1 MNNMPFFFFSYLI
14 MSFDVVELQDLVHLA
29 LA

>member
-1 MNNMPFFFFSYLI
+1 MSNMLFFFSYLI

>member
-1 MNNMPFFFFSYLI
+1 MSNMLFFFSYLI
-14 MSFDVVELQDLVHLA
+14 MSFDVVELQDLVHLS